1 MKILCGPSV
10 LNFDNVPENLFDL
23 DALIEELQ
31 EEYQLRPSETMSVDE
46 I

>member
-1 MKILCGPSV
+1 MKITCGPEV
-10 LNFDNVPENLFDL
+10 LNFNNVPENLFDL

>member
-1 MKILCGPSV
+1 MKILCGAEV